1 MSKIKLSQTQKWKK
15 SKASPVTVAIF
26 VLLLIYTIVL
36 IVPIIWAVC
45 ISFVNVTQFDIFFT
59 MRNFKDANL
68 APTFE
73 NFVYAWNN
81 LKITTTTTELTF
93 YVSDMLIDSVIYSV
107 GCAAAFTICPAIVAY
122 ATARF
127 KFGFSKV
134 VYIFVIITM
143 ALPIVGS
150 MASEITMLRNLG
162 IYDTFPAMF
171 ILRFNFLSIYFLVLF
186 AQFSSIPMDYTEAA
200 KVDGASNF
208 RIMMQVIMP
217 QALNTIVTVFILSF
231 ISYWNDY
238 QIPLL
243 YLPSYPT
250 AAFGIYN
257 FVHNAAPEAAH
268 APVQLAASVIMVLPI
283 VIVFIIFNKRIRVS
297 VAMGGIKGWY
307 EKEFIYYNYYPHGR
321 ISLFPRLPK

>member
-1 MSKIKLSQTQKWKK
+1 MKNRILLAQRGHIKKDRP
-15 SKASPVTVAIF
+15 SPVTIAIF
-26 VLLLIYTIVL
+26 VLLIIYTLVL
-36 IVPIIWAVC
+36 LVPIIWAIC

-59 MRNFKDANL
+59 MRNFNDANL
-68 APTFE
+68 TPTIE
-73 NFVYAWNN
+73 NFAYAWNN

-93 YVSDMLIDSVIYSV
+93 YIPDMLVDSVIYSV
-107 GCAAAFTICPAIVAY
+107 GCALAFTICPAIVAY

-127 KFGFSKV
+127 KYGFSKIL
-134 VYIFVIITM
+134 YIFVIVTM

-171 ILRFNFLSIYFLVLF
+171 ILRFNFLSIYFLILF

-200 KVDGASNF
+200 RVDGASNL
-208 RIMMQVIMP
+208 RIMLQVVMP
-217 QALNTIVTVFILSF
+217 QAFNTIVTVFILSF

-257 FVHNAAPEAAH
+257 FVHNASPDAAH

-283 VIVFIIFNKRIRVS
+283 VIVFIIFNRRLRVS
-297 VAMGGIKGWY
+297 VAMGGIK
-307 EKEFIYYNYYPHGR
+307 
-321 ISLFPRLPK
+321 S